1 MTTTTTTTAT
11 TSSRRRGQGG
21 PPLLLPAG
29 AFAALFVASL
39 VALGVLGEG
48 TFPSPFADADR
59 IAGYV
64 SGNRTALQ
72 VTGTLQF
79 AAAVPLAVLA
89 GTAAS
94 RLQHLGVRAPGVTIA
109 FGGGTF
115 SAAFLALSG
124 LLQWTLARPAVQ
136 AEPGVV
142 RALHDLTF
150 VTGGPAH
157 AVGLGLLV
165 AGIAVPAF
173 LLRLLPRWMG
183 IAGLVIAVLAEL
195 STLVLVAPAAAVL
208 MPLSRFPGLL
218 WLLGAAAA
226 LPRNRT
232 NASATNPAA
241 TRR

>member
-1 MTTTTTTTAT
+1 MATPTTRTAIAST
-11 TSSRRRGQGG
+11 RRQRQGG

-39 VALGVLGEG
+39 VAGGVLGEG
-48 TFPSPFADADR
+48 TFPSPFADGER
-59 IAGYV
+59 IAGYF
-64 SGNRTALQ
+64 SGNRRALQ
-72 VTGTLQF
+72 ITGTLQF
-79 AAAVPLAVLA
+79 ASAVPLAILA
-89 GTAAS
+89 ATAAS

-150 VTGGPAH
+150 LTGGPAH

-165 AGIAVPAF
+165 AGIAVPVL
-173 LLRLLPRWMG
+173 LLRLLPRWVG

-208 MPLSRFPGLL
+208 IPLSRFPGLL
-218 WLLGAAAA
+218 WLLGIAAA
-226 LPRNRT
+226 LPRGRNNANTT
-232 NASATNPAA
+232 NSAA